1 LVSASLTVIAVAG
14 IGDPGFPNA
23 TLAQTGITDPGH
35 SNPGTQRGA
44 PIFRRASCEIPL

>member
-14 IGDPGFPNA
+14 NGDPGVCEWGVGK
-23 TLAQTGITDPGH
+23 TGITDPGH
-35 SNPGTQRGA
+35 SKPGTQRGA